1 MADKTPFLADQLAFY
16 QTHTAKLA
24 ELQAAR
30 GRGPVDPA
38 SFMPSSAMFDEL
50 MGAFKTSVSSSA
62 PANSSTPT
70 GSSGYASPAGGSSSS
85 NSPTSS
91 ENLRNSSSDSDSS
104 DPGDWGIAIGSALSN
119 NPGAIL
125 GGLAS
130 VAQGNIPSAL
140 RAAFTVGA
148 DTVAAYRAIS
158 SLREPTVGENAGQT
172 PTADLAAMAALGDKD
187 AEAASNYDSRVQQ
200 SQQPSF
206 SPVYGDKTFAP
217 GTSPTGYNANSVTLT
232 GQLLGYKNSVT
243 GEVVQQ
249 NPSSSSSSSSSN
261 PYDSYFSNPNA
272 DPSGYV
278 TYGTS
283 EGE

>member
-50 MGAFKTSVSSSA
+50 MGAFKSPRSSRTPSSPSA
-62 PANSSTPT
+62 PT
-70 GSSGYASPAGGSSSS
+70 GSSGYSSPAGGSSSS

-91 ENLRNSSSDSDSS
+91 ENLRNSSSGSDSS
-104 DPGDWGIAIGSALSN
+104 DPGDWGIAIGSAFSN
-119 NPGAIL
+119 NLGAIL

-172 PTADLAAMAALGDKD
+172 PTADLAAMAAPGDKD
-187 AEAASNYDSRVQQ
+187 AEAASNYDNRIVRDALIAMGALV
-200 SQQPSF
+200 PSAEA
-206 SPVYGDKTFAP
+206 GDFAP
-217 GTSPTGYNANSVTLT
+217 AGTYSAPGPVSSRDLPT
-232 GQLLGYKNSVT
+232 
-243 GEVVQQ
+243 
-249 NPSSSSSSSSSN
+249 SSSSSSSTKPAYVPTSTYAN

-272 DPSGYV
+272 NPSGYV